1 MWRVEIASV
10 LIRTCLQSRFDRGSL
25 YKGGSFEEC
34 SSEHQSSTQGD
45 RVRRPSDR
53 KHGGSSHCE
62 EEDFC
67 LKADGEYL
75 GCRQEQE
82 ISWEPHGRIWRPS
95 LNTSRTR
102 IGSES
107 ALIHVSLSIWRDE
120 CYCSFVV
127 LGTGHMFAAGYDIRT
142 RETYEESM
150 ASFDRIVGFKYLK
163 GMHINDS
170 QGGGFNCKK
179 DRHENIGL

>member
-1 MWRVEIASV
+1 
-10 LIRTCLQSRFDRGSL
+10 
-25 YKGGSFEEC
+25 
-34 SSEHQSSTQGD
+34 
-45 RVRRPSDR
+45 
-53 KHGGSSHCE
+53 
-62 EEDFC
+62 
-67 LKADGEYL
+67 
-75 GCRQEQE
+75 
-82 ISWEPHGRIWRPS
+82 
-95 LNTSRTR
+95 
-102 IGSES
+102 
-107 ALIHVSLSIWRDE
+107 VSLSVRRIQ
-120 CYCSFVV
+120 CCCSFDV